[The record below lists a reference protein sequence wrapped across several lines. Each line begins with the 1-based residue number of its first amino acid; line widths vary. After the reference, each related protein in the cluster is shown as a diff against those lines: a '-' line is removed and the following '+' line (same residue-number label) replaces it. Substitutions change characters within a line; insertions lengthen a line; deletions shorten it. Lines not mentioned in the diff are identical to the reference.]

1 MRWAGSRRLTSIAAL
16 HRAPC
21 LTKRLRSITT
31 TMRRHLTPSMALSL
45 VALFVSLSA
54 GAYAAVKLP
63 ANSVGA
69 AQIKSSAVRS
79 SEVRDHSLKAADFA
93 LGQLPAGPAGATG
106 ATGTTGAQGPKGE
119 TGATGPIGHDGAGQP
134 NPFAVVAANG
144 TLDRGSHVT
153 SVSHGTPG
161 NGIYVVT
168 FDRNINACA
177 FIGVVGAAAADGSL
191 SGEISTEKPT
201 PVSTNGVEVK
211 TRNSAGA
218 PMDLSFHIA
227 LAC

>member
-1 MRWAGSRRLTSIAAL
+1 
-16 HRAPC
+16 
-21 LTKRLRSITT
+21 
-31 TMRRHLTPSMALSL
+31 MRRHLTPSMALSL

-63 ANSVGA
+63 SNSVGA
-69 AQIKSSAVRS
+69 AQIRSGAVRS
-79 SEVRDHSLKAADFA
+79 SEVRDHSLKAADFG
-93 LGQLPAGPAGATG
+93 LGQLPAGTAGATG
-106 ATGTTGAQGPKGE
+106 ATGATGAQGPKGE
-119 TGATGPIGHDGAGQP
+119 TGATGPIGHDGADQP

-153 SVSHGTPG
+153 SVSHSGAG
-161 NGIYVVT
+161 SGIYVVN

-201 PVSTNGVEVK
+201 PSSTNGVEVK

-218 PMDLSFHIA
+218 SMDLSFHIA